1 MQKFYL
7 GLLWGTWGREDF
19 PRPASTWEPSIHSC
33 GFVRATLSPAAT
45 VLGLLERSLRL
56 PFRKTGITDSRKL
69 SLLSRLAKKYPSTG
83 NSQGFAQ
90 ALVTEF
96 APGAVPLLV
105 CELPRED
112 VGSLTLQVTWHLVDT
127 RSVFPLKLGQSAT
140 ERRLLWKRAGKGVRS
155 EAKRLAQKW
164 RPGGSEVS
172 CGRRATWKER
182 RHGGKFYKHV
192 SKVCTQLQTVPIFPQ
207 SLPNLLH

>member
-7 GLLWGTWGREDF
+7 GLLWGTWGREHF
-19 PRPASTWEPSIHSC
+19 PTPASTWAPFIHSC

-56 PFRKTGITDSRKL
+56 PFRKTGITDSRKP
-69 SLLSRLAKKYPSTG
+69 SLLCRLAKKYPSTG
-83 NSQGFAQ
+83 FAQ
-90 ALVTEF
+90 ASVTEL
-96 APGAVPLLV
+96 APGAVPLPV

-112 VGSLTLQVTWHLVDT
+112 VDSLVLQGTRHLIDA
-127 RSVFPLKLGQSAT
+127 RSVFPPKLSPSAAG
-140 ERRLLWKRAGKGVRS
+140 RRLLWKRAGKAVRS
-155 EAKRLAQKW
+155 EAERLAQKW

-172 CGRRATWKER
+172 CGHWATWKQR
-182 RHGGKFYKHV
+182 RHGGKFYKRV
-192 SKVCTQLQTVPIFPQ
+192 SKVYTQLQTVPIFPQ